1 MSCVVCV
8 VCVVCDRYAIQN
20 FLEVDPHLGTREDLI
35 ELVKLAHSMGMYVLL
50 DVIFNHTGDNFF
62 YKHEGKMV
70 STMPYRDHHK
80 HPFGAWKDEHG
91 KRTRLPPTLAR
102 TAFNVV
108 IASG

>member
-1 MSCVVCV
+1 M
-8 VCVVCDRYAIQN
+8 QW
-20 FLEVDPHLGTREDLI
+20 PHHR
-35 ELVKLAHSMGMYVLL
+35 YVLL

-91 KRTRLPPTLAR
+91 KRTRLPLNTR
-102 TAFNVV
+102 THCTQCRHRLR
-108 IASG
+108 